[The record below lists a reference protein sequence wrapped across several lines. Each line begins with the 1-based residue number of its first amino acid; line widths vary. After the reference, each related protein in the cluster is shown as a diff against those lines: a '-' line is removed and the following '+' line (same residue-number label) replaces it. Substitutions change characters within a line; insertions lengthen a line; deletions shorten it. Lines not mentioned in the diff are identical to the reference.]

1 MVDKAKRIMQTKLI
15 ATFLWISQ
23 GLVIAATSHVVI
35 KILRKMSRDSRSSQF
50 FIPESTIA
58 KNLSRTL
65 FKREEE
71 HWLSFK
77 DKNLQETMRENKNT
91 VLLCSTDLLCH
102 FKIDWGLIWA
112 KTNFKRKKDTNLRL
126 ILIIFVFYGKK

>member
-1 MVDKAKRIMQTKLI
+1 MQTKLI
-15 ATFLWISQ
+15 PTFLWISQ

-71 HWLSFK
+71 DWLSIT
-77 DKNLQETMRENKNT
+77 DKILQESVGENMNT
-91 VLLCSTDLLCH
+91 VLLCSTDLLGH
-102 FKIDWGLIWA
+102 F
-112 KTNFKRKKDTNLRL
+112 
-126 ILIIFVFYGKK
+126 